1 MASWDHRDAL
11 AVAAIG
17 IGIVGLLNRKKIVA
31 VVQQKQHPAAYQST
45 PKQQRTFKDSR
56 GW

>member
-1 MASWDHRDAL
+1 VAKWDHRDAL

-17 IGIVGLLNRKKIVA
+17 IGVVGLFNRKKIVA
-31 VVQQKQHPAAYQST
+31 VVQQKQHPLAYQST
-45 PKQQRTFKDSR
+45 PKQQKTFKTSR